1 MKKIFNNLEEKF
13 IFPIG
18 RKSWQILSLIGLLV
32 LVLSILYF
40 LANSTP
46 TSRDNVNISK
56 SEVIDNKVDTTAAVV
71 VSSSSCTDENYNQ
84 WVDTLKQDLPNSEW
98 KNLGDSSDSKI
109 EYVTDSYGNYVQDEY
124 GNYSTITKKVF
135 KPNPVAIPNIL
146 NDIYSKK
153 GYDSSS
159 ICQKIE
165 VIKMLHYLNN
175 KIDKGYLAKE
185 AFFYNAYFIQQSGS
199 ITLNKLEQAYALI
212 SIIESG
218 EKIIKE
224 QKDLISAWKYIN
236 YIVSNSV
243 TQSQIDI
250 VTNLIKAHKT
260 LPTKIFPASRYFELA
275 ESVFDNNLNE
285 VDLTTAINAF
295 TEDISYYDNNDLFK
309 SLKRYLKLYRDKV
322 EIAEQKKSMKTMEK
336 ALNRTK
342 SLTAAGAAFLSIVAV
357 ASILLLFSIQS
368 LLKAHL
374 GNKN

>member
-1 MKKIFNNLEEKF
+1 MEEKF

-98 KNLGDSSDSKI
+98 KNLGDSSDQKI